1 VREWCSDWYRPDT
14 YKNLAANQE
23 TSANPQGPPDS
34 FDPDE
39 PGMPKRVTRG
49 GSFLCDA
56 SYCASYRPAA
66 RMKTSPD
73 TGMIHLGFR
82 PALSDGDWRKQL
94 KKPAAENP

>member
-1 VREWCSDWYRPDT
+1 VWKWCSDWYRPDT

-56 SYCASYRPAA
+56 SYCASYRPA
-66 RMKTSPD
+66 
-73 TGMIHLGFR
+73 
-82 PALSDGDWRKQL
+82 LSDGDWRKQL